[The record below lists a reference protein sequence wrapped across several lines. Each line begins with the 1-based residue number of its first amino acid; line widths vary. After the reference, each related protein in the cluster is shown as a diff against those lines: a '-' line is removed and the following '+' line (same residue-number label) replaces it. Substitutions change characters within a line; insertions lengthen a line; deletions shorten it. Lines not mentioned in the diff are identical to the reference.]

1 MSEPVSSADL
11 AALLS
16 ARLCHDLIGP
26 VGATISAVSVFDD
39 PDAADMRD
47 DAIALI
53 RESAEKSRAR
63 LEFCRLAFG
72 AGGSAPGVIELASLQ
87 RLTGD
92 MYAGSKAGVVW
103 KVEGGGLE
111 KRAARVLLNLIL
123 IAMESA
129 PRGGEV
135 RIEAS
140 ESAGETRLRVTA
152 AGPRAKLL
160 PAAADALTGQAPE
173 GGFDGRSIQPYY
185 IYLIIQEVGG
195 RVDAQTSEDRVELTA
210 LVPGA

>member
-39 PDAADMRD
+39 PDAADMQD

-72 AGGSAPGVIELASLQ
+72 AGGSAPGVIELSSLQ

-92 MYAGSKAGVVW
+92 MYAGAKADIVW

-140 ESAGETRLRVTA
+140 ESAGESRLRVTA
-152 AGPRAKLL
+152 SGPRAKLL
-160 PAAADALTGQAPE
+160 PAAADALAGQSPE